1 MANLV
6 DYWKLIKRAVSVN
19 STAVDEVT
27 YDENKKLMLV
37 KFHNGRI
44 YSYEGVPRAEYEAL
58 IRAHSVGTYMNQEI
72 VGPKKY
78 VSTEIK

>member
-6 DYWKLIKRAVSVN
+6 DYWKLIKKAVSVN

-27 YDENKKLMLV
+27 YDENKKIMLV

-44 YSYEGVPRAEYEAL
+44 YRYEGVPRAEYEAL
-58 IRAHSVGTYMNQEI
+58 INAHSVGTYMNQEI
-72 VGPKKY
+72 VKPDKY
-78 VSTEIK
+78 TWTEIV